1 MLIGN
6 NYICHQIITIINNIM
21 KNIFLVFLFL
31 SYLVINGQTVLL
43 NQDFNSGDISSWSL
57 IDADLGTPFTDSSV
71 VNLPSSFHLVEDY
84 DSLNIGDSIMV
95 ANSWFN
101 DTTTANNFLITPA
114 VVFSN
119 NGNYLN
125 FEAKSVDGSYPEAL
139 QIYYS
144 EYAEQDSLLNGKLV
158 FDTVAVPNLWTR
170 FEIKLDSVPQ
180 NIPLYFAFRHYSND
194 QFILALDNINIIS
207 NDLTNKERFL
217 NPSFKVYPNPS
228 NGIVNIDMNGTKQY
242 IQVYNSLGKIV
253 WNGNIHRN
261 QKLQLKK
268 GVYMVISNNDICKL
282 IIK

>member
-1 MLIGN
+1 MLKGN
-6 NYICHQIITIINNIM
+6 NYICQQIITIFNLIM

-31 SYLVINGQTVLL
+31 SYLVTNGQTVLL
-43 NQDFNSGDISSWSL
+43 NQDFNSGDFSSWTL
-57 IDADLGTPFTDSSV
+57 IDADLGTPFPDSTV
-71 VNLPSSFHLVEDY
+71 INLPNSFHLVEDY

-101 DTTTANNFLITPA
+101 DTLTANNFLISPA

-125 FEAKSVDGSYPEAL
+125 FEAKSVDGSYPESL
-139 QIYYS
+139 QVYYS
-144 EYAEQDSLLNGKLV
+144 EYADQDSLLNGKLI
-158 FDTVAVPNLWTR
+158 FDTVAVPNLWTH
-170 FEIKLDSVPQ
+170 FEIKLDSLPK

-207 NDLTNKERFL
+207 NDLTNKERLF

-228 NGIVNIDMNGTKQY
+228 NGIVNIDMIGTKKY

-253 WNGNIHRN
+253 WNGNIKRN
-261 QKLQLKK
+261 QKLKLKK
-268 GVYMVISNNDICKL
+268 GIYIVKSNNDICKL
-282 IIK
+282 VVE

>member
-1 MLIGN
+1 
-6 NYICHQIITIINNIM
+6 M
-21 KNIFLVFLFL
+21 KNIFLVFLFI

-57 IDADLGTPFTDSSV
+57 IDADLGTPFTDSTV

-139 QIYYS
+139 QVYYS
-144 EYAEQDSLLNGKLV
+144 EYAEQDSLLSGKLV
-158 FDTVAVPNLWTR
+158 FDTVAVPNLWTH

-180 NIPLYFAFRHYSND
+180 NIPLYFVFRHYSND
-194 QFILALDNINIIS
+194 KFILALDNINIIS

-217 NPSFKVYPNPS
+217 NPSFRVYPNPS
-228 NGIVNIDMNGTKQY
+228 NEKINIKGSLKNITRIF
-242 IQVYNSLGKIV
+242 IQDKLGRTIFS
-253 WNGNIHRN
+253 
-261 QKLQLKK
+261 Q
-268 GVYMVISNNDICKL
+268 NNDISSLNRSIDLSSFSKGIYFLNFEHNTQNITKKL
-282 IIK
+282 IIE

>member
-6 NYICHQIITIINNIM
+6 NYICQQIITIINNIM

-57 IDADLGTPFTDSSV
+57 IDADLGTPFTDSTV

-139 QIYYS
+139 QVYYS

-158 FDTVAVPNLWTR
+158 FDTVAVPNLWTN

>member
-1 MLIGN
+1 
-6 NYICHQIITIINNIM
+6 M

-139 QIYYS
+139 QVYYS

>member
-139 QIYYS
+139 QVYYS

>member
-6 NYICHQIITIINNIM
+6 NYICQQIITIINNIM

-57 IDADLGTPFTDSSV
+57 IDADLGTPFTDSTV
-71 VNLPSSFHLVEDY
+71 INLPSSFHLVEDY

-139 QIYYS
+139 QVYYS

-158 FDTVAVPNLWTR
+158 FDTVAVPNLWTN

-268 GVYMVISNNDICKL
+268 GVYMVKSNNDICKL

>member
-6 NYICHQIITIINNIM
+6 NYICQQIITIINNIM

-57 IDADLGTPFTDSSV
+57 IDADLGTPFIDSTV

-139 QIYYS
+139 QVYYS

-158 FDTVAVPNLWTR
+158 FDTVAVPNLWTN

>member
-1 MLIGN
+1 MLKGN
-6 NYICHQIITIINNIM
+6 NYICQQIITIFNLIM

-31 SYLVINGQTVLL
+31 SYLVTNGQTVLL
-43 NQDFNSGDISSWSL
+43 NQDFNSGDFSSWTL
-57 IDADLGTPFTDSSV
+57 IDADLGTPFPDSTV
-71 VNLPSSFHLVEDY
+71 INLQNSFHLVEDY

-95 ANSWFN
+95 ANSWFS
-101 DTTTANNFLITPA
+101 DTITANNFLISPA

-144 EYAEQDSLLNGKLV
+144 EHADQDSLLNGKLI
-158 FDTVAVPNLWTR
+158 FDTIAIPNLWTH
-170 FEIKLDSVPQ
+170 FEIKLDSIPQ

-194 QFILALDNINIIS
+194 QFILALDNISIIS

-217 NPSFKVYPNPS
+217 KSSFKVYPNPS
-228 NGIVNIDMNGTKQY
+228 NGIVNFDIKGTKKH

-253 WNGNIHRN
+253 WNDYIYRN

-268 GVYMVISNNDICKL
+268 GIYMVISNNDICKL
-282 IIK
+282 IIE

>member
-6 NYICHQIITIINNIM
+6 NYICQQIITVINSIM
-21 KNIFLVFLFL
+21 KNIFLVSLFM
-31 SYLVINGQTVLL
+31 SYLFTNGQTVLL
-43 NQDFNSGDISSWSL
+43 NQDFNSGNISSWSL
-57 IDADLGTPFTDSSV
+57 IDADLGIPFTDSTV

-139 QIYYS
+139 QVYYS

-158 FDTVAVPNLWTR
+158 FDTVAVPNLWTN

>member
-6 NYICHQIITIINNIM
+6 NYICQQLITIINSIM
-21 KNIFLVFLFL
+21 KNIFLVFLFI

-57 IDADLGTPFTDSSV
+57 IDADLGTPFADSTV

-114 VVFSN
+114 IVFSN

-139 QIYYS
+139 QVYYS
-144 EYAEQDSLLNGKLV
+144 EYAEQDSLLSGKLV
-158 FDTVAVPNLWTR
+158 FDTVAVPNLWTH

-207 NDLTNKERFL
+207 NDLTYKESFL
-217 NPSFKVYPNPS
+217 NSSFKVYPNPS
-228 NGIVNIDMNGTKQY
+228 NGTVNIDMNGTKQY
-242 IQVYNSLGKIV
+242 IQVYNSLGQIV
-253 WNGNIHRN
+253 WNSYISKY

-268 GVYMVISNNDICKL
+268 GVYMVKSNNDICKL

>member
-57 IDADLGTPFTDSSV
+57 IDADLGIPFTDSTV

-139 QIYYS
+139 QVYYS

-158 FDTVAVPNLWTR
+158 FDTVAVPNLWTH
-170 FEIKLDSVPQ
+170 FEIKLDSIPQ
-180 NIPLYFAFRHYSND
+180 NIPLYFAFRHFSND

-207 NDLTNKERFL
+207 NDLTNKESFL
-217 NPSFKVYPNPS
+217 NSSFKVYPNPS
-228 NGIVNIDMNGTKQY
+228 NGIVNIDMKGTEKY

-268 GVYMVISNNDICKL
+268 GVYMVKSNNDICKL